1 MKLFKSLLIVLVIL
15 VNFIL
20 APPAL
25 ADKPKY
31 LKNPDYVEV
40 SKALDE
46 LMAAKDVRVKT
57 GGSVPAEIQRKIDE
71 LEFQKYALET
81 GVNWGQCRN
90 QTGKTLAVYGPIP
103 NFDDDDDEEDYAYDT
118 GLYFLAPGQATKNKW
133 DCEGVYLSSDATTA
147 VTSPDGKTQ
156 DLNGPAIIKIADGTQ
171 LTISTNPN
179 TGAVEFNLPP
189 TKVFKADEIN
199 WFIPNVAQAFID
211 ARVPNAPADRIA
223 DSPNLIAKKSAATAA
238 NNTPTQTKPQAELQ
252 PEPEIKLQTLPR
264 KGYYS
269 K

>member
-1 MKLFKSLLIVLVIL
+1 MKLFKSLLIVLLIL

-31 LKNPDYVEV
+31 LKNPDYIEV

-46 LMAAKDVRVKT
+46 LVAAKDARVKT

-103 NFDDDDDEEDYAYDT
+103 NFDDDEEDYAYDT

-156 DLNGPAIIKIADGTQ
+156 DLTGPAVIKIADGTQ

-189 TKVFKADEIN
+189 TKVFQADEIN

-211 ARVPNAPADRIA
+211 ARVPNAPAYQIA
-223 DSPNLIAKKSAATAA
+223 DSPNLIAKKTAA
-238 NNTPTQTKPQAELQ
+238 PAAQAKAKPESE

>member
-1 MKLFKSLLIVLVIL
+1 MKLFKSLLIVLLIL
-15 VNFIL
+15 VNLIL

-31 LKNPDYVEV
+31 LKNPDYIEV

-46 LMAAKDVRVKT
+46 LLVAKDATVKT
-57 GGSVPAEIQRKIDE
+57 GGSVSEEIQQKIDE

-133 DCEGVYLSSDATTA
+133 DCEGVYLSSGATTTI
-147 VTSPDGKTQ
+147 TSPDGKTQ
-156 DLNGPAIIKIADGTQ
+156 DLTGPAAIKIADGTQ
-171 LTISTNPN
+171 LTVLTNLN

-189 TKVFKADEIN
+189 TKVFKANELN

-211 ARVPNAPADRIA
+211 ARVPNAPAYQITDV
-223 DSPNLIAKKSAATAA
+223 SPNLIAKKNTAPATQAKA
-238 NNTPTQTKPQAELQ
+238 KPESQ
-252 PEPEIKLQTLPR
+252 PEPEIKLQTLPK